1 MKRTDYYEKYRK
13 LTNQCLNDI
22 KQIFKENNTDRVELY
37 HDCEEE
43 NISEPLIL
51 PFYNKNGDVYN
62 DEVQAIYINNDTIK
76 METEYGDYDL
86 VNDSPRDSYIFVYE
100 TLCEIFNID

>member
-1 MKRTDYYEKYRK
+1 MKAINYFEKYRK

-22 KQIFKENNTDRVELY
+22 KQIFKENKTDKVYLY

-51 PFYNKNGDVYN
+51 PCYNNNGDIYN
-62 DEVQAIYINNDTIK
+62 EEVQAIYINNGAIK
-76 METEYGDYDL
+76 IDTEYGVYDL
-86 VNDSPRDSYIFVYE
+86 ENDCPRDNYISVYE
-100 TLCEIFNID
+100 TLCEIFNIN

>member
-1 MKRTDYYEKYRK
+1 MKRTDYWKAYQE
-13 LTNQCLNDI
+13 LTDKCLNDI
-22 KQIFKENNTDRVELY
+22 KEIFKENNIDKVYLY

-51 PFYNKNGDVYN
+51 PFYNNNGDMYN
-62 DEVQAIYINNDTIK
+62 DEVQAIYFDNGIIK
-76 METEYGDYDL
+76 IETEYGVYDL
-86 VNDSPRDSYIFVYE
+86 VNNSPRENFIFVYE